1 MVFKLLLHPHEWLR
15 NISCR
20 LLHYYFKAFD
30 GRKRA
35 ESQTLVANYLL
46 EKPSSLFMVAVS
58 LCFQLKEQP
67 TTGNVDV
74 NLLTANI
81 VFAVFSLHSLIGQS
95 DQATQTGFWSSLDED
110 DQVVFLKAFEVLDSG
125 KGRSTFLAL
134 TSGKRTENGED
145 ANDVRNVLVG
155 SLLKRMGKLALDME
169 SVQVCF
175 IPFSDQKLA
184 FAGFSN

>member
-20 LLHYYFKAFD
+20 LLNYYFKALD

-35 ESQTLVANYLL
+35 ESQTLVANSLL
-46 EKPSSLFMVAVS
+46 EKPSSLFVVAVS

-74 NLLTANI
+74 KLLTANI
-81 VFAVFSLHSLIGQS
+81 VSAVSSLHSLIGQS
-95 DQATQTGFWSSLDED
+95 DQAGFWSSLGED

-134 TSGKRTENGED
+134 TSGRRENGKED
-145 ANDVRNVLVG
+145 ANDVRNVLIG
-155 SLLKRMGKLALDME
+155 HLLKRMGKLALDME

-175 IPFSDQKLA
+175 IPFSDHKLA
-184 FAGFSN
+184 FAGSSN